1 MTLRAWW
8 GDILFFVL
16 MFLGISALMLLV
28 NVITSTWNG
37 VSGHALATVLAGL
50 LLVKCRWGNS
60 VPKYAVVMVFSV
72 IAGFSAILYLF
83 LLQLFAGLSWWF
95 SFDPL
100 RGYELALAFVINA
113 VVFAATMWIRGRM
126 MAKQ

>member
-1 MTLRAWW
+1 MTLTAWW

-50 LLVKCRWGNS
+50 LLVKYRWGNS
-60 VPKYAVVMVFSV
+60 VPKYTVVMLFSV
-72 IAGFSAILYLF
+72 IAGFSAIIYLF
-83 LLQLFAGLSWWF
+83 LLQLLAGLSWWF